1 MASSLY
7 FIVVLCLTSGLWA
20 GADFTCVD
28 LGGNLA
34 SIRNADD
41 YAILRE
47 VVNKA
52 TGEDKASWIGGYD
65 AVKEGSWTW
74 SDGSAFEFTGWAK
87 GEPNNY
93 LYAEHCMEMNFEA
106 ALSSCSQSCPVG
118 WTQVGSRC
126 YKFES
131 AEKEWVEAELACIAL
146 GGNLASIR
154 TAEDYAIL
162 REVVNKATGKDKA
175 SWIGGY
181 DAVKVSD
188 LPINKL
194 YTFVM
199 WSELCMPAAKLK
211 TANRLQLKKEEGAWT
226 WSDGSA
232 FEFTSWAKGEPN
244 NYLYAEHCMEMNF
257 EGRDYVNDERCNEW
271 RSFICAKDAE

>member
-1 MASSLY
+1 MASRLY

-20 GADFTCVD
+20 GAD
-28 LGGNLA
+28 
-34 SIRNADD
+34 
-41 YAILRE
+41 
-47 VVNKA
+47 
-52 TGEDKASWIGGYD
+52 
-65 AVKEGSWTW
+65 
-74 SDGSAFEFTGWAK
+74 
-87 GEPNNY
+87 
-93 LYAEHCMEMNFEA
+93 
-106 ALSSCSQSCPVG
+106 
-118 WTQVGSRC
+118 
-126 YKFES
+126 
-131 AEKEWVEAELACIAL
+131 LACIAL

-194 YTFVM
+194 YTFVG

-232 FEFTSWAKGEPN
+232 FEFSGWAKGEPN